1 MTRRKPLLRFLAV
14 LWASLQFAMPAL
26 GSLADA
32 RFAAAAGDPV
42 SHVESKSSA
51 SCPAV
56 HAPDCA
62 VCRYLS
68 GGSSAP
74 ENAAA
79 VHIDAARAGAQART
93 RSAIAH
99 VAVTLPDGRAPPAR

>member
-1 MTRRKPLLRFLAV
+1 MTRRAPLLRFLAL
-14 LWASLQFAMPAL
+14 LWAGLQFAMPAL

-42 SHVESKSSA
+42 SHVESTSSA

-68 GGSSAP
+68 GATPVP

-79 VHIDAARAGAQART
+79 VNIDAEQAGAQART
-93 RSAIAH
+93 RCAVAH
-99 VAVTLPDGRAPPAR
+99 VAIILPDGRAPPAL

>member
-1 MTRRKPLLRFLAV
+1 MTRRKPLLRFLAL
-14 LWASLQFAMPAL
+14 LWAGLQFTMPAL

-32 RFAAAAGDPV
+32 RFAAAAGNPV
-42 SHVESKSSA
+42 AHVESKSSA

-68 GGSSAP
+68 GATPVP

-79 VHIDAARAGAQART
+79 VNIVAELGSAHART
-93 RSAIAH
+93 RCANAH
-99 VAVTLPDGRAPPAR
+99 VAVILPDNRAPPAL